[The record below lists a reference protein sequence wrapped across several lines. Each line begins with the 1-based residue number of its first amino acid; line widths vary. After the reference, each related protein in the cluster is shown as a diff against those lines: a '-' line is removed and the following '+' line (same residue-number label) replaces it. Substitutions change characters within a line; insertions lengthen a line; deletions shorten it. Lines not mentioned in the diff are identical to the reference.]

1 MIKKLKISLIII
13 LCCLIKILIILSIL
27 SLLFVNFFILR
38 KDISSSAYYDE
49 KESQMSTQEI
59 NDIYYG
65 YYDETE
71 AYNRLNSDV
80 LVAQM
85 LESAN
90 SEDVYINSDDGTK
103 LYGLV
108 LTQENSNLW
117 AIAVHGY
124 GSNHKEALDITLH
137 FYEQGYNVITPDLRG
152 HSQSGGEYITFG
164 FLDGKDVIAWANY
177 AGAQSDDAQIVLH
190 GSSLGASSV
199 LMACGDD
206 ALPSNVIA
214 AISDSAY
221 TSFEEVV
228 VYQLENI
235 LNIPLS
241 LIVDIV
247 LNYTTIFTGID
258 LNLSVPTNA
267 LETSE
272 IPILFTHGT
281 ADDFVPYYM
290 KDVLFESYMGP
301 KANIPI
307 ENADHIA
314 GRYLNPDLYYG
325 SIFDFLDDYL
335 L

>member
-1 MIKKLKISLIII
+1 MIKKLKIPIIVI
-13 LCCLIKILIILSIL
+13 ICCLIQILIILSIL

-38 KDISSSAYYDE
+38 KDVSSSAYYDE

-65 YYDETE
+65 YYDENE

-80 LVAQM
+80 LVAEM

-90 SEDVYINSDDGTK
+90 SEDVYIKSDDGTE

-124 GSNHKEALDITLH
+124 GSDHKEALDITLH

-152 HSQSGGEYITFG
+152 HSQSGGEYITFSYS
-164 FLDGKDVIAWANY
+164 DGNDIVSWAKYINE
-177 AGAQSDDAQIVLH
+177 QDSKAQIVLH

-199 LMACGDD
+199 LMACGNDT
-206 ALPSNVIA
+206 LPSNVIA

-228 VYQLENI
+228 VYQLENF
-235 LNIPLS
+235 LNIPIS

-247 LNYTTIFTGID
+247 LNYTAIFTGID
-258 LNLSVPTNA
+258 LNLSAPIHA

-290 KDVLFESYMGP
+290 LDILYESYNGP
-301 KANIPI
+301 KEHISI

-314 GRYLNPDLYYG
+314 GRYLNPDYYYS
-325 SIFDFLDDYL
+325 SIFTFIENYL
-335 L
+335 